1 MSVGRSSSP
10 TEATSNSGD
19 AKLMMTN
26 DSSDKS
32 KTTTTTAAATDGGGT
47 MPTSKA
53 DNNSKQRTT
62 RLVWMSSSALSLLLF
77 IGWYYYHGG
86 GEASTTTAA
95 VLPLWLSKF
104 GQHSTLES
112 NDDDN
117 NNNIAQT
124 QEKEEEEDQNEQTK
138 EVQEVVQSTIKKYKN
153 VARGLEGTVVKSM
166 NRGYP
171 LATYLEEDLTMYGE
185 SSDDDDDDEESGDDD
200 EESRDDYEF
209 GGKKEVILE
218 EHKEHDEEGELS
230 LGDHHHGQHRSSVS
244 SNAQQQLNTNNNKPT
259 KLDSSS
265 EEEEEEDDFYDATA
279 ASKKAQQVALQIASS
294 PNSTTADIERATNV
308 AKEVMELMKSKKDVG
323 QHARLWEGGEEA
335 VIQIVLM
342 EEKENSDDDEE
353 EMMDELTISST
364 EVTKEKMKDDTESSS
379 GDDDDD
385 SDDSNDDEEEQDSS
399 DDHEEENSSEEPK
412 SKKKTSSTKTTKAS
426 SSSNKSSTTSSS
438 NELHVPNLSNLS
450 PEDAASTILNGISS
464 NLQERMSTM
473 FTKAKTH
480 ECRAKIGQH
489 FALFINGLA
498 TESKFPFQDWYY
510 PSTCT
515 AIPYY
520 ENWDNLPPEVNAHE
534 LHHRVYQ
541 PPKDSVPEGTYIDKV
556 EDLELVYV
564 ILTHDQPEATIRLIE
579 SVYVKKRTKFVV
591 HVDGKEG
598 ADETFD
604 RLVEYAQEKNDGEGE
619 EYIRL
624 VPNANRVRVNWGG
637 FSMVNATLVAMKTLF
652 GLDHYAEHSEEQE
665 EEDVPIVEHDNP
677 HAFSFHKMIH
687 LASTTYPLASNTEI
701 RDTLASYPLDA
712 NFMHILLQPND
723 PTPQVWNYFVEC
735 DDALHR
741 IYRLPPLTIDKGH
754 GIDIHT
760 SSQWFIISRE
770 FAWYLANPP
779 KNSLVDYLRDYM
791 EHVVVADE
799 SFFGTILRNTHFCST
814 LHNDNFLHIQFGSWE
829 NESKSKSERDPRKCV
844 MRNPDHCGRSPTTM
858 TLDYLPVLELSGDL
872 FARKFDD
879 VAEPLVKDYID
890 RRRAKEE
897 ERFLREEALA
907 KEIEANKTAG
917 VEVTEKLP
925 LESWEFQGEGVMLVA
940 KETVLDKVPLCLG
953 LSKDGANRVHL
964 LPCFKEDVPPTLS
977 PDWYTGAVIIEEIE
991 NFNRW
996 DIGPCSSDGALHRNE
1011 TTGGLEMTPG
1021 EYSQT
1026 GPKCMLKI
1034 GDSIRKG
1041 RCLDVESDRT
1051 KPGAYANIFP
1061 CEAKWNQLFSFGN
1074 GDAAPSGGV
1083 HVTLPSSSSRKST
1096 SDYLCLGVQGRSAM
1110 DKEEWIR
1117 HEDDDDPDELWPW
1130 ERDNAIEYSDNGFKS
1145 LKYWDGIHLQT
1156 TPCSNEG
1163 AVIEFLYVPFIVEE
1177 YENDKGE
1184 STDNEKSDA
1193 TAVEDEKKTGDAE
1206 KTVVDGGD
1214 EL

>member
-10 TEATSNSGD
+10 TEATNSGD
-19 AKLMMTN
+19 NDAKIMSN
-26 DSSDKS
+26 DAGDAAANKSTSATSNAAAAGGDGTMPS
-32 KTTTTTAAATDGGGT
+32 KTTNARNKSSSKRTRMILTSSTALLSILFLGWYYCTISSSTNNNASLPLQLQQWVSKFHNKLWGASDSSITNDDDIIAPQEEQEVQVVEQPPPAAAT
-47 MPTSKA
+47 
-53 DNNSKQRTT
+53 
-62 RLVWMSSSALSLLLF
+62 
-77 IGWYYYHGG
+77 
-86 GEASTTTAA
+86 TA
-95 VLPLWLSKF
+95 
-104 GQHSTLES
+104 
-112 NDDDN
+112 
-117 NNNIAQT
+117 
-124 QEKEEEEDQNEQTK
+124 
-138 EVQEVVQSTIKKYKN
+138 VQSTIKKYKN
-153 VARGLEGTVVKSM
+153 AARGVEGTVVKSM
-166 NRGYP
+166 RRGYP
-171 LATYLEEDLTMYGE
+171 LATYLEEDLIEMFGE
-185 SSDDDDDDEESGDDD
+185 EESSSDDDEEEEEESADEEEQSDGS
-200 EESRDDYEF
+200 EK
-209 GGKKEVILE
+209 KKEVVLE
-218 EHKEHDEEGELS
+218 EHVEQQQQEKEEEGELS
-230 LGDHHHGQHRSSVS
+230 LDDASKAQLQQFITDKVVASSS
-244 SNAQQQLNTNNNKPT
+244 S
-259 KLDSSS
+259 DSSS
-265 EEEEEEDDFYDATA
+265 EEEDEEEFYDATA
-279 ASKKAQQVALQIASS
+279 ASKRAQQIAFQIASS
-294 PNSTTADIERATNV
+294 SNSTTEEIEQATNA
-308 AKEVMELMKSKKDVG
+308 AKEIMALMKEKKNVE
-323 QHARLWEGGEEA
+323 QHARLWEGEGDE
-335 VIQIVLM
+335 VVTIVLM
-342 EEKENSDDDEE
+342 EDEEKDQEQEEEEKVEGDTDNSSDDSDESSDDEDEEEEEEDSSDDDE
-353 EMMDELTISST
+353 TS
-364 EVTKEKMKDDTESSS
+364 
-379 GDDDDD
+379 
-385 SDDSNDDEEEQDSS
+385 
-399 DDHEEENSSEEPK
+399 K
-412 SKKKTSSTKTTKAS
+412 SKTTKGT
-426 SSSNKSSTTSSS
+426 KSTTKKSTSSSS
-438 NELHVPNLSNLS
+438 NELHVPNLSTLS
-450 PEDAASTILNGISS
+450 PEEAASTLLNGIST

-480 ECRAKIGQH
+480 ECRAKIAQH

-579 SVYVKKRTKFVV
+579 SVYVEKRTRFVV
-591 HVDGKEG
+591 HVDGKES
-598 ADETFD
+598 ADETYD
-604 RLVEYAQEKNDGEGE
+604 RLVEYAKERNEGEGE

-637 FSMVNATLVAMKTLF
+637 FSMVHATLVAMKTLF
-652 GLDHYAEHSEEQE
+652 GLDYYAEHPE
-665 EEDVPIVEHDNP
+665 EEEENPGHDNP

-829 NESKSKSERDPRKCV
+829 NESKTKKERDQRKCV
-844 MRNPDHCGRSPTTM
+844 MKNPDHCGRSPTTM

-890 RRRAKEE
+890 KRRAKEE

-940 KETVLDKVPLCLG
+940 KETVLDTVPLCLG
-953 LSKDGANRVHL
+953 LSKNGANRVYL

-977 PDWYTGAVIIEEIE
+977 PDWYTGAVIIEEID
-991 NFNRW
+991 NFARW
-996 DIGPCSSDGALHRNE
+996 DIGPCSSDGALYRNE

-1021 EYSQT
+1021 DYSQT

-1051 KPGAYANIFP
+1051 KPGAYLNIFP

-1074 GDAAPSGGV
+1074 GDAAPSGSV
-1083 HVTLPSSSSRKST
+1083 HVSPPPSMRKSSSSGDNS
-1096 SDYLCLGVQGRSAM
+1096 SPHLCLGVQGRSDE
-1110 DKEEWIR
+1110 DKEEWLR
-1117 HEDDDDPDELWPW
+1117 PEEDDDPDELWPW
-1130 ERDNAIEYSDNGFKS
+1130 EGENATEYSDNGFKS
-1145 LKYWDGIHLQT
+1145 LKYWDGIQLQT

-1177 YENDKGE
+1177 YEGE
-1184 STDNEKSDA
+1184 GESSTDNKSDVA
-1193 TAVEDEKKTGDAE
+1193 AVAVDETTGS
-1206 KTVVDGGD
+1206 D